1 MDIYVYYSIRTDDA
15 ALARQRV
22 DTLQQRLNAGYDIR
36 SRLRR
41 QPEEKNGL
49 QTWMEIYLAVPAGF
63 EDVIE
68 RAAAEEGVTAMAQ
81 GSRHVE
87 QFVEVTTCA

>member
-1 MDIYVYYSIRTDDA
+1 MDIYVYYTIRTDDA

-36 SRLRR
+36 AGLRR
-41 QPEEKNGL
+41 RPEEKDGL
-49 QTWMEIYLAVPAGF
+49 QTWMEIYPAVPAGF

-68 RAAAEEGVTAMAQ
+68 RAAAEEGVTALAQ
-81 GSRHVE
+81 GRRHVE
-87 QFVEVTTCA
+87 QFVEVAPCA